1 MKYRFLAGICIVC
14 SSLFWGCSQ
23 PEPQTTSI
31 EGIWVCTLETAL
43 DYPESKRIT
52 ALLIGEGNGGI
63 IEARGCI
70 MWDGSYLYPWNLE
83 QASFSDSTQT
93 LTLVDEDGDR
103 YEGILE
109 SDQHTIRG
117 YFWSGDPGQNKP
129 IDTVDFIRAD
139 PQLAQTLFYPRLPGP
154 NGHTAYTYKSP
165 EALEDGLEV
174 ANINTFTGDSLA
186 LYALLSN
193 IISQDYGRLE
203 SLLVMKDSQ
212 LVLEE
217 YFYGYDKSHLH
228 NIHSCTKSIASLVL
242 GIVMEHYEDVE
253 LSLPLFD
260 FFPEYDHLAIN
271 GKELISVEHLLCMTA
286 GFPVDD
292 TPGWVDLDDQLLNIL
307 SRPLAEVP
315 GEIFQY
321 NNNNS
326 ILLGGV
332 LQNITGEPADQLVKK
347 YLFDLMGISS
357 YQWAYVDGLPQCH
370 SDLQM
375 LPRDMAKIGQLVL
388 NDGRWGD
395 LQLVPK
401 EWIQESTR
409 PHLAES
415 EYFDYGYHWWLR
427 SASNKAWWDKPE
439 IRSNAGHEMVIALG
453 FGGQYIMIIRDLNLV
468 VVTTASDYSNG
479 HMARSKIPLV
489 IEKFIPLF
497 E

>member
-1 MKYRFLAGICIVC
+1 MKYRCLTGSCLAWLVLL
-14 SSLFWGCSQ
+14 SGCSQ
-23 PEPQTTSI
+23 PEPQIPSI
-31 EGIWVCTLETAL
+31 EGIWVCTPETAL

-52 ALLIGEGNGGI
+52 ALLIENDEKDR
-63 IEARGCI
+63 IEARGCF
-70 MWDGSYLYPWNLE
+70 MWEGSFLHSWNLE
-83 QASFSDSTQT
+83 QAYFSDSTQT

-103 YEGILE
+103 YEGVLD

-117 YFWSGDPGQNKP
+117 YVWSGDPGQDTP

-139 PQLAQTLFYPRLPGP
+139 PQLAQTLFYPRQPGST
-154 NGHTAYTYKSP
+154 GYTAYTYKSP

-174 ANINTFTGDSLA
+174 ANINTFTVDSLA
-186 LYALLSN
+186 LYELLSN

-203 SLLVMKDSQ
+203 SLLVMKDSL

-217 YFYGYDKSHLH
+217 YFYGYDKSQVH

-242 GIVMEHYEDVE
+242 GIVMEHHEDVE
-253 LSLPLFD
+253 LALPLFD
-260 FFPEYDHLAIN
+260 FFPEYNSLAIN
-271 GKELISVEHLLCMTA
+271 GKELISLKHLLCMTT

-292 TPGWVDLDDQLLNIL
+292 TQEWVDLDDQLLNIL

-315 GEIFQY
+315 GEVYQY

-332 LQNITGEPADQLVKK
+332 LQSITGEPADQLVEK
-347 YLFDLMGISS
+347 YLFGPMGISN
-357 YQWAYVDGLPQCH
+357 YQWAYVNGLPQCH

-388 NDGRWGD
+388 NNGKWGD
-395 LQLVPK
+395 HQLVPK
-401 EWIQESTR
+401 AWIKKSTR

-415 EYFDYGYHWWLR
+415 DYFDYGYHWWLR

-439 IRSNAGHEMVIALG
+439 TRSNEEHEIVIALG
-453 FGGQYIMIIRDLNLV
+453 FGGQYIVIVRDLNLV
-468 VVTTASDYSNG
+468 VVTTSSDYADG

-489 IEKFIPLF
+489 IEKLIPLF

>member
-1 MKYRFLAGICIVC
+1 
-14 SSLFWGCSQ
+14 
-23 PEPQTTSI
+23 
-31 EGIWVCTLETAL
+31 
-43 DYPESKRIT
+43 
-52 ALLIGEGNGGI
+52 
-63 IEARGCI
+63 
-70 MWDGSYLYPWNLE
+70 MWDGSYLNPWELE
-83 QASFSDSTQT
+83 QASFDDSTQT

-103 YEGILE
+103 FEGILE

-139 PQLAQTLFYPRLPGP
+139 PKLAQTLFYPRPPGS
-154 NGHTAYTYKSP
+154 NGLAPYVYKAP
-165 EALEDGLEV
+165 EPKDDGLLT
-174 ANINTFTGDSLA
+174 AHINTFTGDSLA
-186 LYALLSN
+186 ISTLLSN

-212 LVLEE
+212 LVMEE
-217 YFYGYDKSHLH
+217 YFYGYNRTQHH
-228 NIHSCTKSIASLVL
+228 NIHSVTKSIASLML
-242 GIVMEHYEDVE
+242 GIVMEQHEEVE
-253 LSLPLFD
+253 LTTPLFD
-260 FFPEYDHLAIN
+260 FFPEYDTLAMD
-271 GKELISVEHLLCMTA
+271 GKEQVTLEHLLTMTA
-286 GFPVDD
+286 GFPADD
-292 TPGWVDLDDQLLNIL
+292 VPGWIDLDNQLLNIL

-315 GEIFQY
+315 GEVFQY
-321 NNNNS
+321 NNDNS
-326 ILLGGV
+326 ILLGGI
-332 LQNITGEPADQLVKK
+332 LQNITGEPADQLVEE
-347 YLFDLMGISS
+347 YLFEPMGISS

-415 EYFDYGYHWWLR
+415 EYFDYAYHWWHR
-427 SASNKAWWDKPE
+427 SVGNIPWWDIPE
-439 IRSNAGHEMVIALG
+439 SGSKEEHEIVIALG
-453 FGGQYIMIIRDLNLV
+453 FGGQYIMIIRDLNMV

-489 IEKFIPLF
+489 IEKLIPLF

>member
-1 MKYRFLAGICIVC
+1 MKYRSLAGSCLTWLVL
-14 SSLFWGCSQ
+14 LFGCSQ
-23 PEPQTTSI
+23 PEPQIPSI
-31 EGIWVCTLETAL
+31 EGIWVCTPETAL

-63 IEARGCI
+63 IEARGCF
-70 MWDGSYLYPWNLE
+70 MWEGSFLHSWNLE
-83 QASFSDSTQT
+83 QASYNDSTQT

-103 YEGILE
+103 YEGVLD

-117 YFWSGDPGQNKP
+117 YFWSGDPGQDTP

-139 PQLAQTLFYPRLPGP
+139 PQLAQTLFYPRPPGST
-154 NGHTAYTYKSP
+154 GYTAYTYKSP

-203 SLLVMKDSQ
+203 SLLVMKDSR

-217 YFYGYDKSHLH
+217 YFYGYDMSQVH

-242 GIVMEHYEDVE
+242 GIVMAHHEDVE
-253 LSLPLFD
+253 LALPLFD
-260 FFPEYDHLAIN
+260 FFPEYDNLAVN
-271 GKELISVEHLLCMTA
+271 GKELISLEHLLCMTT

-315 GEIFQY
+315 GEVFQY

-332 LQNITGEPADQLVKK
+332 LQNITGEPADQLLEE
-347 YLFDLMGISS
+347 YLFGPMGISN
-357 YQWAYVDGLPQCH
+357 YQWAYVNGLPQCH

-388 NDGRWGD
+388 NNGKWGD
-395 LQLVPK
+395 HQLIPK
-401 EWIQESTR
+401 AWIRNSTR

-415 EYFDYGYHWWLR
+415 DYFDYGYHWWLR

-439 IRSNAGHEMVIALG
+439 TRSNAGHEIVIALG
-453 FGGQYIMIIRDLNLV
+453 FGGQYIMIVRDLNLV
-468 VVTTASDYSNG
+468 VVTTSSDYANG

-489 IEKFIPLF
+489 IEKLIPLF